1 MKYALVLFYFSIKLE
16 EFTLFYYSILLM
28 SFDHK

>member
-1 MKYALVLFYFSIKLE
+1 MYIGFIPFLKIKLE
-16 EFTLFYYSILLM
+16 IFTLFYYSILFM